1 MKTINANGAKI
12 PAIGFGTWTLDDA
25 KAERMVSAALE
36 VGYRHIDTASMYG
49 NETGVGAA
57 LATAGQNRDDVFV
70 TTKIWHDQLGA
81 GELQAS
87 MAKSLDKLRLDYV
100 DLALIHWPT
109 ESVPLAETMAAL
121 NDVKSQGMA
130 KHIGVANFTSAL
142 IDEAVAFS
150 DAPLV
155 CNQIEYHA
163 MLNQSTVA
171 ATCKAHGIAIT
182 AYCPL
187 AQGQA
192 LLTHPAVTAP
202 AQRLAVSVGQIALYW
217 VLRQD
222 NVAAIPRTSQPQR
235 LAQNLD
241 VFDLAV
247 TPEEMAAL
255 DALNATGLRVVNP
268 GFAPDWDIS

>member
-1 MKTINANGAKI
+1 MKTINANGARI

-25 KAERMVSAALE
+25 KAERMVSAALD

-57 LATAGQNRDDVFV
+57 LAAAGQDRDDVFV

-87 MAKSLDKLRLDYV
+87 MAASLEKLSLDYV

-130 KHIGVANFTSAL
+130 KHIGVANFTTAL
-142 IDEAVAFS
+142 INEAVACS
-150 DAPLV
+150 DSPLV

-163 MLNQSTVA
+163 MLDQSSVA
-171 ATCKAHGIAIT
+171 AACKAHGIAIT

-187 AQGQA
+187 AQGQS

-202 AQRLAVSVGQIALYW
+202 AQRLGVSVGQIALYW

-255 DALNATGLRVVNP
+255 DALSATGLRVVNP
-268 GFAPDWDIS
+268 GFAPNWDIG